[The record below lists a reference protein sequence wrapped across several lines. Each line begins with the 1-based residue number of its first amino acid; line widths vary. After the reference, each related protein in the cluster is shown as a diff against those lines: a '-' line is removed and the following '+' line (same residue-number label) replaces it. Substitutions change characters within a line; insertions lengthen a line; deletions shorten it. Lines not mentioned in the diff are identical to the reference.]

1 MFIRMVHI
9 DYVCLG
15 PSISSDFICDI
26 QPLRSLVH
34 RNSQQN
40 MGGSLGKEALQ
51 LVPMVLS
58 TLPTLIEAFQTTKS
72 SGKSKEDD
80 RIAEVLEVL
89 QGNRRDIDQMMQDQ
103 ARRDQGYQALITLMN
118 RAVER
123 VPEQQQGGAIGQGP
137 KIRIEMDL
145 PENIEDHGRAL
156 QNFVATLGRFANAY
170 NQEQGIRL
178 ADEPMETMSER
189 GTAQVNSLLCC
200 EICTQPYNNQE
211 RRPTLLPD
219 CGHTFC
225 KECLIKSRRRNHSC
239 PTCRK
244 ICYTDIERLP
254 TNYSILDIM
263 NEELE
268 KKKKRNA
275 KCENFDDDD
284 CKRNWSDNSSD
295 CSRRRN
301 FGDSDCDMTY
311 EEQVQIAT
319 QMSLEYYQ
327 QKQADED
334 FLLARRL
341 QEEEDRLMRF
351 RQHEDFSQKSHVGEG
366 RELESGR
373 VRTNSSRTSLHES
386 SRRNSG
392 RCSGGCYDEEEM
404 TRGAREKSYHD
415 YHSDEQI
422 YDDDDASAPQLSPRA
437 GVYNEAQQML
447 HEAVNSGDCGYEK
460 SFSNTSSQDR
470 LDDYEFDDSR
480 DRNSDREM
488 SLQESPRRNLNR
500 QTATSSHNEETP
512 VGRINYLDDEDD
524 EDSHCDEKAYKG
536 RIDVPDDEDDDDEE
550 CCRLSSNQGIYTSAQ
565 QELEDCRD
573 GDDDDDNCKASKT
586 RNEDTCKE
594 DGYEREKTAMLI
606 RAMATYEEDKEK
618 RRKKRLLREQEELEL
633 ALALSLSIQPQHE
646 RGQTDL
652 GRTGLRVSS

>member
-178 ADEPMETMSER
+178 ADEPMDRDVVCYESRGLMS
-189 GTAQVNSLLCC
+189 APPFPS
-200 EICTQPYNNQE
+200 
-211 RRPTLLPD
+211 D
-219 CGHTFC
+219 
-225 KECLIKSRRRNHSC
+225 
-239 PTCRK
+239 
-244 ICYTDIERLP
+244 
-254 TNYSILDIM
+254 
-263 NEELE
+263 ELE